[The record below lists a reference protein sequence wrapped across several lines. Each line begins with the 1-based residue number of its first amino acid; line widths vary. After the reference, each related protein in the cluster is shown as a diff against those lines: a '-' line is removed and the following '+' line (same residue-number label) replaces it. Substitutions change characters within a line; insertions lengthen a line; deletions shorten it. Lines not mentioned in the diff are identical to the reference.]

1 MFIYKIYI
9 GTYFLG
15 VEALQIGHGYA
26 CWMSD
31 KVSTTSI
38 NVHGVTKK
46 LLNRYLL
53 TTWKLKKDLGYI
65 LIMGQVELL
74 C

>member
-38 NVHGVTKK
+38 SVHGVTKK
-46 LLNRYLL
+46 LLNRYL
-53 TTWKLKKDLGYI
+53 
-65 LIMGQVELL
+65 QHEN
-74 C
+74 